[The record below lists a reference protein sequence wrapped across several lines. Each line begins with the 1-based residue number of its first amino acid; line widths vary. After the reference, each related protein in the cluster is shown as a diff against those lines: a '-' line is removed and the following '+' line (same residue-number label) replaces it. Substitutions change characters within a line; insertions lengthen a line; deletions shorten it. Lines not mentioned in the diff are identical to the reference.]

1 MLVLN
6 LCSGYFRSAQRAP
19 AVHFVIS
26 SYFDVFV
33 KIFWKVYI
41 WGRMNYL
48 LGFVGNKLLGS
59 WSGLVFARS
68 DTNMCSL
75 ESAVSRSLSRLTDR

>member
-6 LCSGYFRSAQRAP
+6 LCSGYFRLAQRALP
-19 AVHFVIS
+19 VDFVVS
-26 SYFDVFV
+26 SYFNVFV

-41 WGRMNYL
+41 WKRRNYL
-48 LGFVGNKLLGS
+48 LRFVGNKLLGS
-59 WSGLVFARS
+59 WGGLVFARS
-68 DTNMCSL
+68 DAGLCGL